1 MKSIAL
7 TLNKINLPQGIF
19 QRFCAVTIANIIMA
33 FSVDLLRL
41 AAFGNDPFSCM
52 HLGFGI
58 ASGLTYGTCVIIF
71 NLVMIIP
78 IIIFERQFIQVGTLV
93 NMFLLGPAADFWM
106 NILNLFVVEPVTFE
120 MRVAFLISGVI
131 ISCWGVSLYF
141 CSNLGMG
148 PYDCIG
154 WIVERRTNKKIP
166 FKYARIILDVTA
178 VSIGF
183 TLGSIVGIGTIIM
196 ACCTGPLVTFFSEKV
211 NQPLLDKFI

>member
-78 IIIFERQFIQVGTLV
+78 IIIFERQFIQIGTFI
-93 NMFLLGPAADFWM
+93 NMFLLGPVADFWM
-106 NILNLFVVEPVTFE
+106 NILEMIFGSEVLPFE
-120 MRVAFLISGVI
+120 MRIIFLIAGVI
-131 ISCWGVSLYF
+131 ICCWGVS
-141 CSNLGMG
+141 NTN
-148 PYDCIG
+148 IK
-154 WIVERRTNKKIP
+154 IV
-166 FKYARIILDVTA
+166 
-178 VSIGF
+178 
-183 TLGSIVGIGTIIM
+183 
-196 ACCTGPLVTFFSEKV
+196 
-211 NQPLLDKFI
+211 DKDSFML